1 MKEGGLYKVGQGKRA
16 LIDWLTRWDSL
27 RPAIAV
33 RLIENVW
40 SMGSALA
47 IPSSKKRLNHCEQ
60 AYNPQASLSGL
71 TGLACLQ
78 PLYSYWILSQEKEFF
93 LDWNS

>member
-1 MKEGGLYKVGQGKRA
+1 
-16 LIDWLTRWDSL
+16 
-27 RPAIAV
+27 
-33 RLIENVW
+33 
-40 SMGSALA
+40 MGSALA

-78 PLYSYWILSQEKEFF
+78 PLYSYWILSQEKALQD
-93 LDWNS
+93 LD